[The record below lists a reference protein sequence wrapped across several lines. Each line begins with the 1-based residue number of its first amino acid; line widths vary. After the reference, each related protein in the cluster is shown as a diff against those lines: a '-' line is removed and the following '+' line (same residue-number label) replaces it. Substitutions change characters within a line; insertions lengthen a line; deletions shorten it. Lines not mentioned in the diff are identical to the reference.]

1 MNKAIFIYDE
11 VGKIWHWSLGE
22 NPITPNGLP
31 YIIIE
36 NYNPIKPIEKIDVS
50 QNPPVPVYVKTKEE
64 IEFEEISLEDYKEK
78 RQIENK
84 QLLATFLKN
93 NPILWSDNLYYGVT
107 LEDQNEMSLDLS
119 TYQIKKNLGDTNWKL
134 QWHSIK
140 SDCRDFTEEEFLGLL
155 NAIIEFVYP
164 YRQLEMKYKEAIYT
178 AETKDEVKN
187 INIIY
192 ELGVTTFNE

>member
-1 MNKAIFIYDE
+1 M
-11 VGKIWHWSLGE
+11 
-22 NPITPNGLP
+22 
-31 YIIIE
+31 
-36 NYNPIKPIEKIDVS
+36 
-50 QNPPVPVYVKTKEE
+50 
-64 IEFEEISLEDYKEK
+64 
-78 RQIENK
+78 
-84 QLLATFLKN
+84 
-93 NPILWSDNLYYGVT
+93 T
-107 LEDQNEMSLDLS
+107 LEDQNEMSLDFS
-119 TYQIKKNLGDTNWKL
+119 TYQIKKQLGDTSWKL

-178 AETKDEVKN
+178 AATKEEVKN